1 MEPRVQMHGNLLH
14 HSHHLKPV
22 EIPLPVIPLWSSPKN
37 ESVCSCAPPP
47 EHGETCTA
55 PPAPSKLSQKFSY
68 RSRGPKPFG
77 RKCPCL
83 QRETPSK
90 LSNSVVSPMW
100 LSIACCLCEWVLERL
115 LHLREVVR
123 SIQHGEAGV
132 VELFL
137 GLKQQ
142 VIEHIEYARA
152 VAGRKRTTGR
162 APPTS
167 VGRHSRSAATKTAV
181 RASTTVCRRQG

>member
-1 MEPRVQMHGNLLH
+1 MKVCVPALRHLSMEKPAQ
-14 HSHHLKPV
+14 HL
-22 EIPLPVIPLWSSPKN
+22 S
-37 ESVCSCAPPP
+37 
-47 EHGETCTA
+47 
-55 PPAPSKLSQKFSY
+55 APSKLSQKFSQ

-90 LSNSVVSPMW
+90 WPNSVVSPMW
-100 LSIACCLCEWVLERL
+100 LSTACRLCQWVLERL
-115 LHLREVVR
+115 LHLRGVVR

-137 GLKQQ
+137 GFHQQ
-142 VIEHIEYARA
+142 VIEHMKYARI
-152 VAGRKRTTGR
+152 VAGRKRTTRR

>member
-1 MEPRVQMHGNLLH
+1 MEPRVQMRGNLLH

-55 PPAPSKLSQKFSY
+55 PPSPSKLSQKFSY
-68 RSRGPKPFG
+68 TSRGPKPFG

-83 QRETPSK
+83 HRETPSK

-123 SIQHGEAGV
+123 SIQHGEGGV

-137 GLKQQ
+137 GLEQY
-142 VIEHIEYARA
+142 VIEHMKYAR
-152 VAGRKRTTGR
+152 VAGPLEVAAR
-162 APPTS
+162 ALRPS
-167 VGRHSRSAATKTAV
+167 VGRHSRNAATKTAV